1 MIKRFVFL
9 FILILLFFVSF
20 AKSRKKNADN
30 LPLTNTK
37 WILKEVFN
45 QYIYHDP
52 DTAYIVFSDNYT
64 FTGNLGCNIFFGN
77 YNNSKKRFKFD
88 YVGAT
93 KKLCQNMEVEK
104 QFIKALKSDISH
116 YYIEKN
122 KLFFVSKNKVIFTFE
137 TTELR
142 INN

>member
-1 MIKRFVFL
+1 MIKRSVFL
-9 FILILLFFVSF
+9 FILMLLFFVSF
-20 AKSRKKNADN
+20 AKNRKKNADN

-37 WILKEVFN
+37 WVLKEVFN

-77 YNNSKKRFKFD
+77 FNNSKKRFKFD
-88 YVGAT
+88 YTGAT

-104 QFIKALKSDISH
+104 LFIKAIKSDITH

-122 KLFFVSKNKVIFTFE
+122 KLFFVSKKKVIFTFE
-137 TTELR
+137 TTES
-142 INN
+142 IKN

>member
-1 MIKRFVFL
+1 MIKRSVFL
-9 FILILLFFVSF
+9 FILMLLFFVSF
-20 AKSRKKNADN
+20 AKNRKKNADN

-37 WILKEVFN
+37 WVLKEMFHQFVFHT
-45 QYIYHDP
+45 Q

-104 QFIKALKSDISH
+104 QFIKALKSDITH

-122 KLFFVSKNKVIFTFE
+122 KLFFISKKKVIFTFE
-137 TTELR
+137 TTES
-142 INN
+142 IKN